1 MTSWVEIYL
10 THGSK
15 KLHQN
20 LLCCVCM
27 FVLSVWVLRVTPS
40 ENRFYNAL
48 GTSKMIC
55 SETVNPLKRF
65 SGTSMSSMFML
76 ILLRQ
81 PPVGS
86 VPLKHVKAST
96 HKKSGPYNVTAML
109 VSGRVYIKLNLSLT
123 PKLDETSSPGWPAL
137 PRCFK
142 LVTISLSI
150 DHWWF
155 REPFLI
161 ETSTYRLSYRLLQ

>member
-1 MTSWVEIYL
+1 M
-10 THGSK
+10 
-15 KLHQN
+15 
-20 LLCCVCM
+20 CCVCM
-27 FVLSVWVLRVTPS
+27 FVLSVWVLTVTPG
-40 ENRFYNAL
+40 ENSFYNAL

-65 SGTSMSSMFML
+65 SRTSMSSMFKFML

-81 PPVGS
+81 PPS
-86 VPLKHVKAST
+86 DQSPLKRVKPST
-96 HKKSGPYNVTAML
+96 QKKVGHIML
-109 VSGRVYIKLNLSLT
+109 YIKLNLSLT
-123 PKLDETSSPGWPAL
+123 PKLDETSSPGDLLL

-161 ETSTYRLSYRLLQ
+161 ETSTYWLSYRLLQ